1 MKTNNNFRILIV
13 DDEKINIELV
23 AAYLEEEGYQLSYA
37 TNAVSAI
44 ESVMNKD
51 INLILLDI
59 NMPGKNG
66 FDVCK
71 ILKSDDKTKDIPVIF
86 LTGETD
92 IDSIIC
98 AFEVGGVDYITKPFN
113 GVELK
118 ARVKTHLQNVA
129 YLEEIKHKQSKL
141 AHLSVTDSLTKLHN
155 SLYLDLQI
163 KKYQKNGA
171 KFWFIFFKIDRFEK
185 INQIYGFYKANK
197 ILKSFAN
204 LLQKSIYLDATV
216 ARVYGANFGV
226 LVDDCA
232 QKTIEKLYKDI
243 VADFIKDDSLANAV
257 TFHTVMLYIKDTTVS
272 TQTLYKKAQSNMQL
286 IEQDEMKRFLFV
298 E

>member
-23 AAYLEEEGYQLSYA
+23 AAYLKEEGYQLSYA

-51 INLILLDI
+51 INLILLEI

-71 ILKSDDKTKDIPVIF
+71 ILKSDDKTKDIPIIF

-129 YLEEIKHKQSKL
+129 YLEEIKHKQSK
-141 AHLSVTDSLTKLHN
+141 
-155 SLYLDLQI
+155 
-163 KKYQKNGA
+163 
-171 KFWFIFFKIDRFEK
+171 
-185 INQIYGFYKANK
+185 
-197 ILKSFAN
+197 
-204 LLQKSIYLDATV
+204 
-216 ARVYGANFGV
+216 
-226 LVDDCA
+226 
-232 QKTIEKLYKDI
+232 
-243 VADFIKDDSLANAV
+243 
-257 TFHTVMLYIKDTTVS
+257 
-272 TQTLYKKAQSNMQL
+272 
-286 IEQDEMKRFLFV
+286 
-298 E
+298 

>member
-1 MKTNNNFRILIV
+1 
-13 DDEKINIELV
+13 
-23 AAYLEEEGYQLSYA
+23 
-37 TNAVSAI
+37 
-44 ESVMNKD
+44 
-51 INLILLDI
+51 
-59 NMPGKNG
+59 MPGKNG

-118 ARVKTHLQNVA
+118 ARFKTHLQNVA

-243 VADFIKDDSLANAV
+243 VADFIKDDILANAV